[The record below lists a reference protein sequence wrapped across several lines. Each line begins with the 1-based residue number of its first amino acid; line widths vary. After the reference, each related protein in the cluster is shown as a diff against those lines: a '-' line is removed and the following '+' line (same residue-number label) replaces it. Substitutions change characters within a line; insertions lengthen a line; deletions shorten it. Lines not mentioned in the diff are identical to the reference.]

1 MQGNHT
7 ASVQEARFMEN
18 LEQEKEKFSK
28 TLLRL
33 LEDFEDIKLFDNY
46 KKFKQCHQ
54 DVATLKE
61 KITESQDKVR
71 SFNDREKLFKL

>member
-7 ASVQEARFMEN
+7 ASVQESRFMEN

-28 TLLRL
+28 TLSRL

-46 KKFKQCHQ
+46 KKFKQCH
-54 DVATLKE
+54 
-61 KITESQDKVR
+61 
-71 SFNDREKLFKL
+71 